1 MLIDGFGRKHDY
13 LRVSVTERCNFRCQ
27 YCMPEKPFSWVPKE
41 NLLSY
46 EDLFKFIKASID
58 EGIKKVRIT
67 GGEPL
72 LREGLEQFIKMIY
85 DYKND
90 IDLALT
96 TNGFLL
102 PNAAQKL
109 KDAGLKR
116 INISLDSLNAAT
128 AAKIAQKDVLE
139 TVLEGIQAAA
149 DAGLKIKINCV
160 PIKGINDVD
169 LVEVLD
175 FCKSEGY
182 VVRFIEFMENN
193 HAKDGAKGLNSDEIK
208 AIIATKYPNF
218 KMVPRDNSSPAQYY
232 ELEDGFQFG
241 IIEPHKDDSGVWHN
255 SVDDSEMFSTSGFL
269 GDNTKTVYQAST
281 LVAGSH
287 TVTFR
292 CLDSDLL
299 SPSTEVIRTFIVLPS
314 PFETITANVTHVKAM
329 HILALRTAV
338 NTIRQYYGMEIVS
351 WDEEIVAVKTAVR
364 EWPYHIMELRA
375 ALEPVITMIN
385 SFDTSSTFDIPPV
398 TWLPIGTGRPKAD
411 VVQQI
416 QNLLLTM

>member
-72 LREGLEQFIKMIY
+72 LREGLDQFVKMIF

-102 PNAAQKL
+102 PNVAQKL

-139 TVLEGIQAAA
+139 TVLKGIEAAD

-160 PIKGINDVD
+160 PIKGINDID
-169 LVEVLD
+169 LIEVLD
-175 FCKSEGY
+175 FCKSKGY

-208 AIIATKYPNF
+208 AIISQKYPNF
-218 KMVPRDNSSPAQYY
+218 KIVPRDTSSPAQYY

-241 IIEPHKDDSGVWHN
+241 IIEPHKDDFCAQCN
-255 SVDDSEMFSTSGFL
+255 RIRLTAEGFL
-269 GDNTKTVYQAST
+269 IP
-281 LVAGSH
+281 
-287 TVTFR
+287 
-292 CLDSDLL
+292 CLY
-299 SPSTEVIRTFIVLPS
+299 
-314 PFETITANVTHVKAM
+314 FEDAM
-329 HILALRTAV
+329 SIKDA
-338 NTIRQYYGMEIVS
+338 
-351 WDEEIVAVKTAVR
+351 
-364 EWPYHIMELRA
+364 
-375 ALEPVITMIN
+375 
-385 SFDTSSTFDIPPV
+385 
-398 TWLPIGTGRPKAD
+398 
-411 VVQQI
+411 I
-416 QNLLLTM
+416 QNNRVDEAVDILKKVLANKPEKNKWSIKDDNEVSTRAFYQTGG